1 MYELMID
8 NLPGVDNQPDAMTRV
23 ELKETARLRAEGLK
37 NDRGTGEG
45 DKSQGQGQRDKF
57 CDSRRFHREYLSVPA
72 ACTTAGCWWC

>member
-1 MYELMID
+1 L
-8 NLPGVDNQPDAMTRV
+8 GVLLSVLLFVLLFRPCLLLFVVLLWVAIVIRWPI
-23 ELKETARLRAEGLK
+23 L
-37 NDRGTGEG
+37 RGTGEG